1 MSSTSSLSSADS
13 VDSVSNVS
21 GLKKADLNE
30 FFLAYDPEFN
40 KEDLHDRVLV
50 FDVVKNDRQVVVNA
64 ALAPRLKDN
73 VETSCV
79 TEEAISPSVPVKD
92 ISKLQGKA
100 AASKR
105 EQTEYVEVFEQQ
117 AEQVIA
123 SYRKRRVEH
132 HDDDEPQLTK
142 NSKKCKDEH
151 DIDLEEERK
160 TIGESR
166 AGKARYS
173 ENIAVEIATS
183 DFVMSEPVIVR
194 EHRIFVHATFLAVHS
209 EYFRALFYSG
219 MKEATSKEV
228 HIQVHECEEQNHLK
242 MLEAIY
248 RPYIL
253 DDLAIEEILQIL
265 ELANKYDV
273 TYVFRKCK
281 YLIKTRSLTIADCEM
296 IINCIQVKHDI
307 PSTSDLVDT
316 VTEFLADEFSPL
328 DMNWEDEKF
337 TSLSEAL
344 LRLLLN
350 CEYSLGTQSENTVFH
365 ALMYWIVSTG
375 YNYRS
380 VSDERKSLLSLVT
393 FESLTIDYLYNV
405 VQDHHIAKYMPSF
418 SKLYW
423 KGITYHALPSSTRDS
438 VLPRPPPPSEH
449 KAYTWVITKEEI
461 KAVQNRRSA
470 AEEDE
475 NESNLGSNNCVVSR
489 RFWWCGYEMQMK
501 LCLNPP
507 VSSSAQCLDGKL
519 RLLVHGLKKRS
530 RVSVK
535 WSIACG
541 AIKFLK
547 RASVDQTFTCEKNT
561 SEEAAKVRKVRRSFS
576 NYVLPEVIFIGIN
589 IQLAD

>member
-1 MSSTSSLSSADS
+1 MSCTSSMSF
-13 VDSVSNVS
+13 VDSVSNFS
-21 GLKKADLNE
+21 GLTKEDLNE

-50 FDVVKNDRQVVVNA
+50 FYVVKDDRQVVVNA
-64 ALAPRLKDN
+64 ALAPLLKDN
-73 VETSCV
+73 AETSCV
-79 TEEAISPSVPVKD
+79 TEEAISPSVPAKD

-100 AASKR
+100 TASER
-105 EQTEYVEVFEQQ
+105 EQTEYVEVFERQ
-117 AEQVIA
+117 AEEVKA

-142 NSKKCKDEH
+142 NSKKCKAELE
-151 DIDLEEERK
+151 IDLEEERK

-166 AGKARYS
+166 PGKVHYS

-194 EHRIFVHATFLAVHS
+194 EHRTFVHAAFLAVHS
-209 EYFRALFYSG
+209 KYFRALFYSG

-281 YLIKTRSLTIADCEM
+281 YLIKTTSLTIADCEM
-296 IINCIQVKHDI
+296 VINCIQIKHDI
-307 PSTSDLVDT
+307 PFTSDLVDT
-316 VTEFLADEFSPL
+316 VKEFLADEFSPL

-350 CEYSLGTQSENTVFH
+350 CGCSLVTQSENTVFH

-423 KGITYHALPSSTRDS
+423 EGITYHALPSSMRDS
-438 VLPRPPPPSEH
+438 VLPRAAPSEH
-449 KAYTWVITKEEI
+449 MAYTWVITKEEI
-461 KAVQNRRSA
+461 EAVQNRRSA
-470 AEEDE
+470 AGEDE
-475 NESNLGSNNCVVSR
+475 NVSILGSNNCLVSR
-489 RFWWCGYEMQMK
+489 RFWWCGYVMQMK
-501 LCLNPP
+501 LCLNP
-507 VSSSAQCLDGKL
+507 SFISSAQCLNVKL
-519 RLLVHGLKKRS
+519 CLIVHGLKKRS
-530 RVSVK
+530 RVSVQ
-535 WSIACG
+535 WSIACD

-547 RASVDQTFTCEKNT
+547 RASVDQTFTCENNT
-561 SEEAAKVRKVRRSFS
+561 SEKDAEVRKVMRPFS
-576 NYVLPEVIFIGIN
+576 NYILPEVISIGIN
-589 IQLAD
+589 IQQTD

>member
-1 MSSTSSLSSADS
+1 MSCTSSVDS

-21 GLKKADLNE
+21 GLTKADLNE

-40 KEDLHDRVLV
+40 KEDLHDRVLI
-50 FDVVKNDRQVVVNA
+50 FDVVKDGRQVVVNA

-79 TEEAISPSVPVKD
+79 TEEAISPSVPAKD

-100 AASKR
+100 TPSER

-117 AEQVIA
+117 AEEVKA

-132 HDDDEPQLTK
+132 HDEDELQLTK
-142 NSKKCKDEH
+142 NSKKCKAEY
-151 DIDLEEERK
+151 DIDLEEEGK
-160 TIGESR
+160 TISESR
-166 AGKARYS
+166 PGKVRYS
-173 ENIAVEIATS
+173 ENIAVEIPTS

-209 EYFRALFYSG
+209 KYFRALFYSG

-265 ELANKYDV
+265 ELANKYDL

-296 IINCIQVKHDI
+296 IINCIQVEHDI

-316 VTEFLADEFSPL
+316 VKEFVADEFSPL

-350 CEYSLGTQSENTVFH
+350 CEYSLVTQSENTVFH

-380 VSDERKSLLSLVT
+380 VSDGRKSLLSLVT

-423 KGITYHALPSSTRDS
+423 KGITYHALPCSMRDF
-438 VLPRPPPPSEH
+438 VLPRPPPSEH
-449 KAYTWVITKEEI
+449 KAYTWAITKEEI
-461 KAVQNRRSA
+461 EALQNRRSA
-470 AEEDE
+470 AGEDE
-475 NESNLGSNNCVVSR
+475 NESNLGSNNCLVSC

-507 VSSSAQCLDGKL
+507 VSSSAKCFDGKL
-519 RLLVHGLKKRS
+519 CLLVHGLKKRS

-535 WSIACG
+535 WSIACE

-561 SEEAAKVRKVRRSFS
+561 SEEVAEVRKVRRSFS
-576 NYVLPEVIFIGIN
+576 NYILPEVIPIGIN
-589 IQLAD
+589 IQQAD